1 MSTDR
6 TTITR
11 AEAIRRRKEEDQKRR
26 EKATPKIISRLKP
39 TPKPKPAATPKLV
52 PAHKPVVRPKAED
65 VLARRNP
72 SVTPRTTVSA
82 ETASRL
88 RRQYDIAMTSPH
100 SRTANYGRTES
111 FGRSRAPSISLPK
124 VGLGPRLL
132 SFVIVALCAVGLYY
146 QYSMDPFIVRNASIL
161 GNNRVSLDQ
170 IAQVLGIAN
179 QPAALLNPGQI
190 EYNILANFPDIAT
203 ATVEIDLPS
212 RVVVTITERQPVVAW
227 QQDGQT
233 MWVDAQGYAFA
244 PRGDVQGL
252 VTVAAAGTPPTP
264 ENVNLGQT
272 IGARPFLTSDL
283 LAAIVTLSP
292 LVPEGATMI
301 FDPAYGLGWSDPRGW
316 RVYFGDSNGDANL
329 KFQVYQS
336 MLDYL
341 TKHEIQPTLIS
352 VEYPNA
358 PFYRVAQ

>member
-6 TTITR
+6 ITITR

-26 EKATPKIISRLKP
+26 EKATPKSISRLKP
-39 TPKPKPAATPKLV
+39 TPQPKPVAPKPPVTSRLISAHKPAA
-52 PAHKPVVRPKAED
+52 RPKAQD
-65 VLARRNP
+65 AL
-72 SVTPRTTVSA
+72 SHSVSA
-82 ETASRL
+82 SLRSGLSANTASRL
-88 RRQYDIAMTSPH
+88 RRRYDIAMTSPH
-100 SRTANYGRTES
+100 GRET
-111 FGRSRAPSISLPK
+111 GYWPQAPSISLPK

-146 QYSMDPFIVRNASIL
+146 QFSMDPFIVRNASIL

-190 EYNILANFPDIAT
+190 EYNILENFPDIAT
-203 ATVEIDLPS
+203 ADVEIDLPS
-212 RVVVTITERQPVVAW
+212 RVVVTVTEREPVVSW
-227 QQDGQT
+227 QQDGQA
-233 MWVDAQGYAFA
+233 MWVDAQGYAFP
-244 PRGDVQGL
+244 PRGDVPGL
-252 VTVAAAGTPPTP
+252 VTVSSTGAPPAP
-264 ENVNLGQT
+264 ANVDPNQT
-272 IGARPFLTSDL
+272 IGARPFLPSDL
-283 LAAIVTLSP
+283 SAAIVTLSP

-301 FDPAYGLGWSDPRGW
+301 FDPSYGLGWSDPRGW
-316 RVYFGDSNGDANL
+316 RVYFGHSGGDASL

-341 TKHEIQPTLIS
+341 TKNEIQPTLIS
-352 VEYPNA
+352 VEYPDA